1 MSTSP
6 FFSGR
11 IPQELYDKADEYC
24 KETGKKRTELLIEAL
39 STYLNF
45 PVKTQTTNFVPQP
58 AEVTKEMFDSLQEQV
73 NKLERLLSES
83 RSSVILNDNSD
94 NNQFPHDDGQ
104 PSVIR
109 EDSTDNT
116 QILRND
122 TQPDNATDNTEI
134 NSGVSEDSTEV
145 RVIDSDNAT
154 DNKENQEVN
163 TEQNPVYNSIT
174 SAVVTEK
181 TGLKQTQIDG
191 FRGKIANQYKK
202 EGKPLVPKSVL
213 ENPEEIQTN
222 IAITVD
228 NYPYRLFYLGQN
240 PKGQNLWKLAPND
253 NTNYQPIITQLN
265 YANSGNDNINYQY
278 DNKIESINQEENLSF
293 LEQESVVQDVAE
305 QN

>member
-73 NKLERLLSES
+73 NRLEKLLSQS
-83 RSSVILNDNSD
+83 QSSVILNDNSD
-94 NNQFPHDDGQ
+94 NNQFHHDDTQ

-109 EDSTDNT
+109 EDSTDNN
-116 QILRND
+116 QLLRND
-122 TQPDNATDNTEI
+122 PQPDNATDNTEI
-134 NSGVSEDSTEV
+134 NSGVSEDSAEV
-145 RVIDSDNAT
+145 GVIDSDNAT

-163 TEQNPVYNSIT
+163 TEQNPVYDSIT
-174 SAVVTEK
+174 SAMVTEK

-213 ENPEEIQTN
+213 EKPEEIQTN

-240 PKGQNLWKLAPND
+240 PKGQNLWKLAPDD
-253 NTNYQPIITQLN
+253 NSNYQPVITELN
-265 YANSGNDNINYQY
+265 YASSGNDNINYQS
-278 DNKIESINQEENLSF
+278 DNKTFDSQEK
-293 LEQESVVQDVAE
+293 E
-305 QN
+305 QNTNLDF